1 MPCRARTQRRGQA
14 WNPWPGR
21 SGAAWPCPCCG
32 TRASRPLCH
41 VADLRRRTS
50 GPPLAGGTP
59 ALPGRRSLFPGGTHR
74 FPETP
79 KTRGTACQAKPRQAL
94 ACEVFDKTTKI
105 FFRQPTFGSG
115 HAGSGRCSARTRRF
129 SLGPPYK
136 LRPSTEQCR
145 DRPPGRFKTAHS
157 FPPRSKSCCASPP
170 VAKRP
175 DAGAAGTAHHRAP
188 CPGRRP
194 ADASTRNPRRRR
206 FRSLA

>member
-32 TRASRPLCH
+32 ARASRPLCH

-59 ALPGRRSLFPGGTHR
+59 ALPGRRSLGGRAVSRRH
-74 FPETP
+74 
-79 KTRGTACQAKPRQAL
+79 PRPVAPL
-94 ACEVFDKTTKI
+94 VKRSLVRLLPVKSSTK
-105 FFRQPTFGSG
+105 R
-115 HAGSGRCSARTRRF
+115 RRF
-129 SLGPPYK
+129 FSANRRLVPAMPDQGDVRRGPDDFLLGRHINYAHRRSNAETGPPVGSRQ
-136 LRPSTEQCR
+136 LTPFPR
-145 DRPPGRFKTAHS
+145 GR
-157 FPPRSKSCCASPP
+157 KSCCASPP